1 MAKLAK
7 TVFVTDPERAGV
19 SVRLDAGQEVP
30 EHLESAVTNPD
41 AWEDGKPPAAAKKAA
56 AEEHTES
63 TPEPSPTSD
72 DSEDTK
78 PAAKRAATK
87 PARGRK
93 SAADEGSSD

>member
-41 AWEDGKPPAAAKKAA
+41 AWEDGKLPTAAKKAA
-56 AEEHTES
+56 AEDQP
-63 TPEPSPTSD
+63 TPEPSPDGDGD
-72 DSEDTK
+72 DK
-78 PAAKRAATK
+78 PAAKRAATR

-93 SAADEGSSD
+93 SVADEGSSD

>member
-7 TVFVTDPERAGV
+7 TVWVTDPERAGV

-41 AWEDGKPPAAAKKAA
+41 AWEDGKLPAAAKKAT
-56 AEEHTES
+56 EEDTQ
-63 TPEPSPTSD
+63 PEPSPTSD
-72 DSEDTK
+72 EGDK

-93 SAADEGSSD
+93 SAADEGDGS

>member
-30 EHLESAVTNPD
+30 DHLESAVTNPD
-41 AWEDGKPPAAAKKAA
+41 AWEDGKLPTAAKKP
-56 AEEHTES
+56 AEEQPK
-63 TPEPSPTSD
+63 PEPSPD
-72 DSEDTK
+72 GDEGDK
-78 PAAKRAATK
+78 PAAKKTAANR

-93 SAADEGSSD
+93 SAADEGDGS

>member
-41 AWEDGKPPAAAKKAA
+41 AWEDGKLPTAAKKAA
-56 AEEHTES
+56 EEQTES

-78 PAAKRAATK
+78 PAAKRAANR

-93 SAADEGSSD
+93 SVADEGSSD

>member
-30 EHLESAVTNPD
+30 EHLVSAVTNPD
-41 AWEDGKPPAAAKKAA
+41 AWEDGKPPAAAKAP
-56 AEEHTES
+56 EEHPK
-63 TPEPSPTSD
+63 PEPSSD
-72 DSEDTK
+72 DDEGDK

-93 SAADEGSSD
+93 STADEGDGS